1 MSEAEHPFDE
11 IELKRMRWR
20 SRRGL
25 LELDIVIERFL
36 ASDFDQL
43 SVADLHAY
51 RELLTWDDTD
61 LLDLVNC
68 KNEADAPHLQPV
80 IDRLRRA

>member
-1 MSEAEHPFDE
+1 MRPFDE

-25 LELDIVIERFL
+25 LELDIIIERFL
-36 ASDFDQL
+36 NSDFDTL
-43 SVADLHAY
+43 SFEELAAY
-51 RELLTWDDTD
+51 RELLTWEDND
-61 LLDLVNC
+61 LLDLVNA
-68 KNEADAPHLQPV
+68 KVEADVPHLQPI

>member
-1 MSEAEHPFDE
+1 MSETVRPFDE

-25 LELDIVIERFL
+25 LELDIIIERFL
-36 ASDFDQL
+36 NSDFDTL
-43 SVADLHAY
+43 SYEELAAY
-51 RELLTWDDTD
+51 RELLTLEDND
-61 LLDLVNC
+61 LLDLVNA
-68 KNEADAPHLQPV
+68 KVEADVPHLQPI

>member
-36 ASDFDQL
+36 ASDFEQL
-43 SVADLHAY
+43 AVGVQIRHA
-51 RELLTWDDTD
+51 ELI
-61 LLDLVNC
+61 
-68 KNEADAPHLQPV
+68 EADAPHLQPV

>member
-25 LELDIVIERFL
+25 LELDIVIERFP
-36 ASDFDQL
+36 Q
-43 SVADLHAY
+43 
-51 RELLTWDDTD
+51 
-61 LLDLVNC
+61 
-68 KNEADAPHLQPV
+68 
-80 IDRLRRA
+80 RL

>member
-1 MSEAEHPFDE
+1 MSETVRPFDE

-25 LELDIVIERFL
+25 LELDIIIERFL
-36 ASDFDQL
+36 NSDFDTL
-43 SVADLHAY
+43 SYEELAAY
-51 RELLTWDDTD
+51 RELLTWEDND
-61 LLDLVNC
+61 LLDLVNA
-68 KNEADAPHLQPV
+68 KVEADVPHLQPI

>member
-1 MSEAEHPFDE
+1 MSETVRPYDE

-25 LELDIVIERFL
+25 LELDIIIERFL
-36 ASDFDQL
+36 NSDFDTL
-43 SVADLHAY
+43 SYEELAAY
-51 RELLTWDDTD
+51 RELLTWEDND
-61 LLDLVNC
+61 LLDLVNA
-68 KNEADAPHLQPV
+68 KVEADVPHLQPI

>member
-1 MSEAEHPFDE
+1 MSETVRPFDE

-25 LELDIVIERFL
+25 LELDIIIERFL
-36 ASDFDQL
+36 NSDFDTL
-43 SVADLHAY
+43 SFEELAAY
-51 RELLTWDDTD
+51 RELLTWEDND
-61 LLDLVNC
+61 LLDLVNA
-68 KNEADAPHLQPV
+68 KVEADVPHLQPI

>member
-1 MSEAEHPFDE
+1 M
-11 IELKRMRWR
+11 
-20 SRRGL
+20 GL
-25 LELDIVIERFL
+25 PSVNGESANSAVAMGCK

-68 KNEADAPHLQPV
+68 KIEADAPHLQPV